1 MKARILVIDDE
12 EGIRYTFKSFLTDEG
27 HDVETAQSYREA
39 LDKLSDRA
47 YDLIFADIILEGRNG
62 LEILRVVRER
72 SLLCPVIMIT
82 GEPNI
87 ETASEAVRLGAFDYI
102 PKPVKQEKLLHV
114 TRMALRHMG
123 LLMERENYRTNLEA
137 VFRSIRD
144 GIITTDHEMNIVAM
158 NESAMEICGLT
169 RGPAGR
175 SFPAVTA
182 GCDLKCLEYLRET
195 LATNRPLHAHR
206 MECRLRGQIRVMDV
220 TTSPLIKGLSTPP
233 GAMIILRD
241 VTHLTHLENS
251 LGQRQQL
258 LHLVGKSEKMQQV
271 YARIDALAGVDTTVL
286 ISGESG
292 TGKELVAEA
301 LHYTGGRKNKALV
314 KVNCSALPDN
324 LLESELFGH
333 VRGAFTGAVADK
345 VGRFER
351 ADGGTI
357 FLDEIGELTPKVQLQ
372 MLRVLQ
378 EKTFERVGDSR
389 PIKVDVR
396 LVAATNKVLLEKV
409 RQKEFREDLYYRLKV
424 VDVHLPP
431 LRERRDDIPLL
442 VDHFIKKFNAKF
454 NKTLQSISHQA
465 LRALTVYNWPGN
477 VRELEHALEH
487 AFVLCQNLTITL
499 SDLPPELGDLASAPS
514 FSAPDFTR
522 DERHQLLQALEK
534 ASWNKAKA
542 ARLLG
547 INRKTIYRKLEKFGL
562 LSEGN
567 PSF

>member
-1 MKARILVIDDE
+1 MMSRILVIDDE
-12 EGIRYTFKSFLTDEG
+12 EGIRYTFKSFLMDEG
-27 HDVETAQSYREA
+27 HDVETAQNYREA
-39 LDKLSDRA
+39 LDKLSDRS
-47 YDLIFADIILEGRNG
+47 YDLIFADIILEGRSG
-62 LEILRVVRER
+62 LEVLRVVRER

-87 ETASEAVRLGAFDYI
+87 ESASEAVRLGAFDYI
-102 PKPVKQEKLLHV
+102 PKPVKQEKLLQV

-123 LLMERENYRTNLEA
+123 LLMERENYRTHLEA
-137 VFRSIRD
+137 VFSSIRD
-144 GIITTDHEMNIVAM
+144 GIISTDHEMNIVAM
-158 NESAMEICGLT
+158 NASAMEICGLI
-169 RGPAGR
+169 RGAAGR
-175 SFPAVTA
+175 PFPAVTD
-182 GCDLKCLEYLRET
+182 GCDLKCLEYIRET
-195 LATNRPLHAHR
+195 LATNRPLHAPR
-206 MECRLRGQIRVMDV
+206 MECRLRGQTRVMDV
-220 TTSPLIKGLSTPP
+220 TTSPLIKGPSTPP
-233 GAMIILRD
+233 GAMIVLRD
-241 VTHLTHLENS
+241 VTHLTLLENS

-301 LHYTGGRKNKALV
+301 LHYTGERKHKPLV
-314 KVNCSALPDN
+314 KVNCAALPEN

-333 VRGAFTGAVADK
+333 VRGAFTGAVSDK
-345 VGRFER
+345 IGRFEK

-378 EKTFERVGDSR
+378 EKTFERVGDSQS
-389 PIKVDVR
+389 IKVDVR

-409 RQKEFREDLYYRLKV
+409 RQKEFREDLFYRLKV
-424 VDVHLPP
+424 VEVHLPP

-442 VDHFIKKFNAKF
+442 VDHFIKKFSAKF
-454 NKTLQSISHQA
+454 NKTLHSISHQA
-465 LRALTVYNWPGN
+465 LRALTVYHWPGN

-487 AFVLCQNLTITL
+487 AFVLCRNLTITL
-499 SDLPPELGDLASAPS
+499 SDLPPELSDPPSAPRN
-514 FSAPDFTR
+514 FTADVSL
-522 DERHQLLQALEK
+522 DERPRLLQALEK

-547 INRKTIYRKLEKFGL
+547 INRKTIYRKLEKYGL
-562 LSEGN
+562 LSEGD
-567 PSF
+567 